1 MKALDFQVSIPIEY
15 TLDGEHFQIF
25 RSISRDLHWG
35 HFYFFSFE
43 NRPILVFGSILVV
56 GSALRNSHP
65 LKYETLCSQK
75 GSVPMLN
82 VGKINNTFFYIFC
95 KTTKSL
101 VHQLANN
108 SNCLLI
114 KSKDSFFL
122 PLFKTICMSSCSY
135 DDILLYHMIT
145 FSFLKGFQI
154 KSDM

>member
-1 MKALDFQVSIPIEY
+1 MYHAPKTEYPQIFLLCHKTGESRYLLLFTESSGLSTPKEY

-75 GSVPMLN
+75 GSVLMLN
-82 VGKINNTFFYIFC
+82 VGKINNTAFFYI
-95 KTTKSL
+95 
-101 VHQLANN
+101 
-108 SNCLLI
+108 
-114 KSKDSFFL
+114 
-122 PLFKTICMSSCSY
+122 SCQNHPNFGSP
-135 DDILLYHMIT
+135 T
-145 FSFLKGFQI
+145 CQQQ
-154 KSDM
+154 